1 MDLSW
6 ALVLP
11 QASDLDWNFEAGDF
25 QHMTEVEENSSAAG
39 LDVDEEAHHGMADL
53 PSYLDPLDPDLASPA
68 METSR
73 IHRPSES
80 WDPVINSA
88 SPLES
93 PGARSGFI
101 PSTRNFHGS
110 RTHISPTDAFAVPT
124 LTSESSTSG
133 NLPAS
138 KITPTRTGSGNGVPG
153 TPGSCQCISIMLNML
168 ENNGV
173 QGPGKDPRDAEV
185 GLDDIFSS
193 LARGTNS
200 IEEVLRCGQCNA
212 CTENGMLLTTITR
225 QICDTV
231 VSVTTAFP
239 SQERPHDSVDRTNR
253 GPDHRLNN
261 RGSQGP
267 QLSGAGMMEF
277 SKSTIDSPINNS
289 PTRKISNL
297 LEGSICFGH
306 YKVHNPEIR
315 AQIVHHAL
323 FLHISQLREILVRV
337 KDKLGS
343 HRGAWK
349 ALAGE
354 EVRVEKLWNVFH
366 SKITHQ
372 E

>member
-1 MDLSW
+1 M
-6 ALVLP
+6 
-11 QASDLDWNFEAGDF
+11 
-25 QHMTEVEENSSAAG
+25 
-39 LDVDEEAHHGMADL
+39 
-53 PSYLDPLDPDLASPA
+53 
-68 METSR
+68 
-73 IHRPSES
+73 HRPSES
-80 WDPVINSA
+80 WDSVINSA

-93 PGARSGFI
+93 PGARSGFM
-101 PSTRNFHGS
+101 PGTRIFHGS
-110 RTHISPTDAFAVPT
+110 RTHISPTDAFAMPT
-124 LTSESSTSG
+124 PTSESSTSG

-138 KITPTRTGSGNGVPG
+138 KTTPIRTGSGNGVPG

-173 QGPGKDPRDAEV
+173 QGPGKDPRDTEV

-193 LARGTNS
+193 LACGINS
-200 IEEVLRCGQCNA
+200 IDQVLGCGQCNA

-225 QICDTV
+225 QLCDTA

-239 SQERPHDSVDRTNR
+239 SQERPHDSVDRPNR

-267 QLSGAGMMEF
+267 QLSDAGTTEF
-277 SKSTIDSPINNS
+277 SKSTLDSPINNS
-289 PTRKISNL
+289 PTRNMSDL

-315 AQIVHHAL
+315 AQIVHQAL

-337 KDKLGS
+337 KDKLVS
-343 HRGAWK
+343 HRRAWK
-349 ALAGE
+349 ALADK